1 MNQANPIGMNRSF
14 PCLKTLKKDETIFH
28 QNEEFKGYYLV
39 KSGLVKTIRAHESGA
54 RAILSFKIQGEL
66 MGELVETEHGKK
78 HSYSA
83 IALEENSVVELIP
96 FEDPSHL
103 KLLRILENLQLE
115 ILQARTRLERILFQ
129 DAEQRIKLTLKDLA
143 LRMGRN
149 FGGETLLKLPVTHED
164 LAILTDTSR
173 QTVSMV
179 LSGLKSQNK
188 ITYSRGRILFR
199 NLETF

>member
-1 MNQANPIGMNRSF
+1 MNQAKPSGLNRSF
-14 PCLKTLKKDETIFH
+14 PCLKTLKRDEALFL

-39 KSGLVKTIRAHESGA
+39 KSGLIKTIRTHESGA
-54 RAILSFKIQGEL
+54 KAILSFKIQGEL
-66 MGELVETEHGKK
+66 MGELIETELGKK

-83 IALEENSVVELIP
+83 IALEDNTVVELIP
-96 FEDPSHL
+96 FEDPSQL
-103 KLLRILENLQLE
+103 KLMRILENLQLE
-115 ILQARTRLERILFQ
+115 ILQVRTRLERILFQ

-149 FGGETLLKLPVTHED
+149 FGKETLLKLPMTQED

-179 LSGLKSQNK
+179 LAGLKSQNK

-199 NLETF
+199 NLETL